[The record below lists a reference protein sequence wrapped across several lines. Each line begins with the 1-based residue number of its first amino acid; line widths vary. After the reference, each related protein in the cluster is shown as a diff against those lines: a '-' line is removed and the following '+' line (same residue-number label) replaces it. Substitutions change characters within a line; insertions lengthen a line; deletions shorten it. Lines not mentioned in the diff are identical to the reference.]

1 MRHHALADDKR
12 RLTGSL
18 TVVGLLAVNL
28 DADVTCLLL
37 LPRASLLLLPQPVLL
52 RQLLLAQMV
61 DDAGAVRV
69 ADDVDRRPDAI
80 AERRKMGVLIDIGS
94 VSISFFQCW
103 RALTKQ
109 RGIIFHQPCDDI

>member
-1 MRHHALADDKR
+1 MRHHALLADDKR

-37 LPRASLLLLPQPVLL
+37 LPGASLLLLPQPVLL

-94 VSISFFQCW
+94 VSISFFQC
-103 RALTKQ
+103 
-109 RGIIFHQPCDDI
+109 